1 MKSIAANLLGDLA
14 DAEDAVQDT
23 FVKIYRG
30 AASFRGGSSFSTWVY
45 RVLVNSCYDLLRKR
59 RRRPEPPT
67 TRQAGSEAFP
77 LVAPATDHPL
87 RLSLEACLKD
97 LHPKRRA
104 VFLLFEVEGFT
115 HREVGDILGFPEG
128 TSRTLLFEA
137 RRELQRCLWKRGAA
151 AAAAEAG
158 A

>member
-14 DAEDAVQDT
+14 DAEDAVQEA
-23 FVKIYRG
+23 FVKVYRG
-30 AASFRGGSSFSTWVY
+30 AASFRGGSRFSTWIY
-45 RVLVNSCYDLLRKR
+45 RVLVNCCYDLLRKR
-59 RRRPEPPT
+59 RRRPEPAEA
-67 TRQAGSEAFP
+67 AGNSR

-87 RLSLEACLKD
+87 RLSLETCLRG

-137 RRELQRCLWKRGAA
+137 KRELQRSLWKRGAA
-151 AAAAEAG
+151 AGVAG
-158 A
+158 AGA